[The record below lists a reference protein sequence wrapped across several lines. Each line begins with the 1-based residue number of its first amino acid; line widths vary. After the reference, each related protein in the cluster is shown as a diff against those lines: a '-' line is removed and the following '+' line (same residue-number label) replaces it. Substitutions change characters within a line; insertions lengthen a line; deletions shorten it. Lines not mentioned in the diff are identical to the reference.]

1 MVQLPH
7 SEADAAGCGGEKQ
20 WMVFFGR
27 IDTAPV
33 LQKELGGTCA
43 TKGSTLLIGEKS
55 EFLTYVFIN
64 DSVDLMQKEALAF

>member
-7 SEADAAGCGGEKQ
+7 SKANAAGGGGEMQ
-20 WMVFFGR
+20 WVVFFGR

-33 LQKELGGTCA
+33 LQKELGGTCT
-43 TKGSTLLIGEKS
+43 TKGSTLLIGEKN

-64 DSVDLMQKEALAF
+64 DSVDRMQKEALAF

>member
-1 MVQLPH
+1 
-7 SEADAAGCGGEKQ
+7 
-20 WMVFFGR
+20 MVFFGR